1 MEKRK
6 KAAQTVDETDLKMR
20 RNREFL
26 WISSKQKRIYLKE
39 QESCLALYFSVF
51 DDILQYIRQ
60 MVERGYVIG

>member
-6 KAAQTVDETDLKMR
+6 KTAQAVDETDLKMR

-26 WISSKQKRIYLKE
+26 WISAKQKRIYLKE

-51 DDILQYIRQ
+51 DDMLQYIRR

>member
-51 DDILQYIRQ
+51 DDMLQYIRQ